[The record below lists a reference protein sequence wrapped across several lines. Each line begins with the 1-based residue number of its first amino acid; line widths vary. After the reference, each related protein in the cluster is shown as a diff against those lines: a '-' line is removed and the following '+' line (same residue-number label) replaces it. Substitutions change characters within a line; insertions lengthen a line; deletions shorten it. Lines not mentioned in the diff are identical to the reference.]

1 MFGTLRNTTIILR
14 CWLCVHFLL
23 LCYYFLLFVCVFIK
37 TTTKLFGILVSLW
50 TFLFSHAPTISD
62 FKLKTAEKSRQK
74 TRSKFCSMYV
84 IRKLMN
90 LFTQYEQY
98 SKSRNWKITFLGKRK
113 TCTRKLKKKKRKQS
127 FAKNSR
133 KQSIQ
138 RLKKHSRNNS
148 TCTLQ
153 TLNHFTMMRRIYNRN
168 KELKEMKFD
177 LCFVT
182 IHFNKF
188 NELNSNSFLGLL
200 KRN

>member
-90 LFTQYEQY
+90 LFTQYKQY

-113 TCTRKLKKKKRKQS
+113 TCTRKRRKESSHLPKFKKTIYSTTEKT
-127 FAKNSR
+127 FAKQLNLHSANVESFYDDEAHLQQ
-133 KQSIQ
+133 KQRIK
-138 RLKKHSRNNS
+138 RNEIRFMLCNNS
-148 TCTLQ
+148 FQ
-153 TLNHFTMMRRIYNRN
+153 
-168 KELKEMKFD
+168 
-177 LCFVT
+177 
-182 IHFNKF
+182 
-188 NELNSNSFLGLL
+188 
-200 KRN
+200 